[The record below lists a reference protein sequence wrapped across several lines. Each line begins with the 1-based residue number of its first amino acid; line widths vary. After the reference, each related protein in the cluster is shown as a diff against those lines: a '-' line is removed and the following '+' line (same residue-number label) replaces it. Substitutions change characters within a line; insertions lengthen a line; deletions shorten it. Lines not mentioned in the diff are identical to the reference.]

1 LAAAVRRLVLFH
13 IDIVEHIQHKQNT
26 EHPVKKEVLIRLRY
40 NVCSSCHVPA
50 LRLHENPIPPSGN
63 LSLLFFLAEVIPMT
77 VQSVGSL
84 LDFRIRSVIFSSSEF
99 LDWVFRKETFLKEK
113 LN

>member
-1 LAAAVRRLVLFH
+1 
-13 IDIVEHIQHKQNT
+13 
-26 EHPVKKEVLIRLRY
+26 
-40 NVCSSCHVPA
+40 
-50 LRLHENPIPPSGN
+50 
-63 LSLLFFLAEVIPMT
+63 MT

-84 LDFRIRSVIFSSSEF
+84 LDSRIGSVSLSSSEF